1 MAKSRSTRSNL
12 YQLLNE
18 AHRPV
23 YVLDG
28 KGHIVFA
35 NSALCGWLGTT
46 AEQLESL
53 QCIWTTDR
61 LSDENLNRVRGLAAP
76 PETFETVETE
86 SRSGP
91 NSSSPNPSFKTKV
104 FRTAADGHLIWRNA
118 EFITLDGRVDSPGAV
133 LVCVSATDLP
143 ANLPA
148 AESSTDELINRLRTA
163 QTQKFGYDH
172 FVGVSPEAKLL
183 SQKIRVTIGSDCN
196 FIVVGE
202 AGSQREQLAR
212 AIHAGRQESSGSS
225 LPSELFP
232 IHGAVADADLVQTTV
247 LQVRERAGEGGWLL
261 LLDVD
266 RLSERATQELVGFFQ
281 LDSSKGQ
288 SNLRAIATCVDARK
302 LPPELSECLCVL
314 ELEVTPLRN
323 RKSDLP
329 LLAQM
334 ILTETAGNTKI
345 RFDESALQQIVDYN
359 WPGNLEEL
367 KATIEEIDLT
377 ANPNKVAS
385 TSLPQRFVQA
395 LQAQQIGGPQ
405 IVEIQLDEY
414 LANIESQLIERAMA
428 FSGNNKAKACKLL
441 GISRAKLGRRIQQL
455 ETHLESKSG
464 PTEEPIVFEETAG
477 DE

>member
-1 MAKSRSTRSNL
+1 MAKSRSTRVNL

-18 AHRPV
+18 AHRPI

-28 KGHIVFA
+28 KGRIVFA
-35 NSALCGWLGTT
+35 NSALCGWIGVE
-46 AEQLESL
+46 AEELESV

-61 LSDENLNRVRGLAAP
+61 LSEENLNRVRGLAAP
-76 PETFETVETE
+76 PETFAAE
-86 SRSGP
+86 SHSGSNTSL
-91 NSSSPNPSFKTKV
+91 NSRV

-118 EFITLDGRVDSPGAV
+118 EFITLGGHADSPGAV

-143 ANLPA
+143 AKQPA
-148 AESSTDELINRLRTA
+148 SQNSTSELINRLRTA

-172 FVGVSPEAKLL
+172 FVGISSESKLL
-183 SQKIRVTIGSDCN
+183 SQKIRVATESDCN
-196 FIVVGE
+196 FVVMGE

-232 IHGAVADADLVQTTV
+232 IHGAVADAELVQTTV
-247 LQVRERAGEGGWLL
+247 LEVRERAGEGGWLL
-261 LLDVD
+261 LLDID
-266 RLSERATQELVGFFQ
+266 RLSEEAIQELAGFFQ
-281 LDSSKGQ
+281 LGSSK
-288 SNLRAIATCVDARK
+288 LRAIATCADTK
-302 LPPELSECLCVL
+302 KIPTEISECLCVL
-314 ELEVTPLRN
+314 ELELAPLRN
-323 RKSDLP
+323 RKADLP
-329 LLAQM
+329 VLAQM
-334 ILTETAGNTKI
+334 ILAETAGNTKI
-345 RFDESALQQIVDYN
+345 RFDESAIQQIVDYN

-367 KATIEEIDLT
+367 KRTIEEIDLEGSPSQVSS
-377 ANPNKVAS
+377 A
-385 TSLPQRFVQA
+385 SLPQRFVQA

-405 IVEIQLDEY
+405 VVEIQLDEY
-414 LANIESQLIERAMA
+414 LGNIESQLIERAMA

-455 ETHLESKSG
+455 ETESG